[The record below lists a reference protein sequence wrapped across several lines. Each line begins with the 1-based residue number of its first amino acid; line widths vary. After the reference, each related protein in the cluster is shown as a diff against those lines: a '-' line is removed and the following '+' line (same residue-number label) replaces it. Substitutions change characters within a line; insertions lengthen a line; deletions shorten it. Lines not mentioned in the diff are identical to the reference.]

1 MPLKI
6 MLKSLRHF
14 PVLMVVFLTAA
25 CAGEPQWYEDIR
37 AARMSCDK
45 GEFAKSEEYLA
56 KALSS
61 VSAGENPD
69 YQPAGVGSWRGSEP
83 RGLSGHIAALADSYM
98 EHHNT
103 ERAAALLLM
112 STRLAE
118 DDLARLS
125 DKYRKNSRAVQD
137 AEGNVSETEAES
149 KSASLYEYDSD
160 YIAAMALDLQCNLFL
175 LGDLNAQ
182 QNNHAAAESAYTK
195 GLSVLE
201 KISPIYLKGRFADP
215 GLHEYLEDRLV
226 YVGEYYYRQGK
237 LIPAKICF
245 MRALSITEGQ
255 FRTNISYENDSKGSD
270 YYKSV
275 LRAIENKTSN

>member
-1 MPLKI
+1 
-6 MLKSLRHF
+6 MLKSQGYF
-14 PVLMVVFLTAA
+14 PVLMLVFLTTG
-25 CAGEPQWYEDIR
+25 CAGEPQWYSDIHT
-37 AARMSCDK
+37 ACISCDK
-45 GEFAKSEEYLA
+45 GDFARSEEYLA
-56 KALSS
+56 RALSS
-61 VSAGENPD
+61 VNAGENPD

-83 RGLSGHIAALADSYM
+83 RGLSGHVAALAVSYSRK
-98 EHHNT
+98 HKAD
-103 ERAAALLLM
+103 RAISLLNL

-125 DKYRKNSRAVQD
+125 EKYGIDSRAVQE
-137 AEGNVSETEAES
+137 AEGNVSGTEPEN
-149 KSASLYEYDSD
+149 KSASLNEYDLD
-160 YIAAMALDLQCNLFL
+160 YFYAKALDLQCNLFL

-182 QNNHAAAESAYTK
+182 QNNHAAAEAAYTR
-195 GLSVLE
+195 GLSILE
-201 KISPIYLKGRFADP
+201 KISPIYLKRRFADP

-255 FRTNISYENDSKGSD
+255 FRTNISYENDSKGSN

-275 LRAIENKTSN
+275 LRAIENKIGK